1 MIEIY
6 VIHSAGNK
14 KKYSVYKTSKV
25 KEVID
30 ALVGP
35 EEKSLE
41 RGELLLQK
49 TQGDKAALTIENRT
63 LASYKV
69 DDEDVLQ
76 VVSNETKAGF
86 FT

>member
-1 MIEIY
+1 M
-6 VIHSAGNK
+6 
-14 KKYSVYKTSKV
+14 YKTSKV